1 MVNKN
6 WQDFNLDDELK
17 DQKNDNK
24 SEIFSK
30 KIKLLIIFL
39 ICFSLVIINLRII
52 EVLSLADGEV
62 IPQSRIKYIQHLEGG
77 IVEKILVNEGE
88 KVESNQPLVILSKAK
103 ASSEYEEI
111 ESRLNSIE
119 LSILRINAEKKFLD
133 RIPVSKILSTFDS
146 EKIKFE
152 NELLMS
158 RKKNIESEKKTM
170 KKNIK
175 NIQKRYKLLKEQT
188 TISEKLLKAEATNRF
203 KHLDLLRELSNL
215 EGQLDEQKNKLD
227 TLLLNF
233 DEQLNSE
240 LSRLKNEKSELVKR
254 IKKYSDSL
262 NRTILKSPVSGV
274 IKYISVNS
282 KGAIVAPGVTVVEIV
297 PEDDKL
303 IIEAKLPLSEI
314 GYVKVGL
321 ATKIRLN
328 SSEGSRFKPIIGKV
342 VFVGADRISTN
353 DEEGYYLVKIE
364 TDQNSFTKGKE
375 IYNLYSGVPVAV
387 GIITGKRSFLDYFL
401 SPFLNNITFSLSER

>member
-6 WQDFNLDDELK
+6 WKDFKFDDEIK
-17 DQKNDNK
+17 DQKNESK
-24 SEIFSK
+24 SKIFSK
-30 KIKLLIIFL
+30 KIKLFIIFF
-39 ICFSLVIINLRII
+39 IFFSLVIINLRII

-88 KVESNQPLVILSKAK
+88 KVESNQALVVLSKAK
-103 ASSEYEEI
+103 ASSEYEEVQ
-111 ESRLNSIE
+111 SRLNSIE

-133 RIPVSKILSTFDS
+133 KIPDTKVLSTFDS

-152 NELLMS
+152 NELLLS

-170 KKNIK
+170 KKNIN
-175 NIQKRYKLLKEQT
+175 NIQKRYELLKEQT
-188 TISEKLLKAEATNRF
+188 TISEKLLEAEATNRF

-233 DEQLNSE
+233 NEQLNSE

-387 GIITGKRSFLDYFL
+387 GIITGTRSFLDYFL

>member
-88 KVESNQPLVILSKAK
+88 KVESNQPLIILSKAK

-111 ESRLNSIE
+111 ESRLNSTE

-133 RIPVSKILSTFDS
+133 RIPDSKILSTFDA